1 MLQAL
6 WRQIDDLHAALE
18 PGYFRPPGASPRPSG
33 YAAGDPHATMLV
45 AEDVARV
52 GAPGAAPLV
61 GAVLVRLYDTPADP
75 TMVARRRA
83 HIEALIVDQS
93 HRRAGVGT
101 ALMNAVTT
109 WARDRGAEEIVLTVW
124 AGNAA
129 AEAFYQRLGY
139 RRISQALG
147 KAI

>member
-1 MLQAL
+1 
-6 WRQIDDLHAALE
+6 
-18 PGYFRPPGASPRPSG
+18 
-33 YAAGDPHATMLV
+33 MLV
-45 AEDVARV
+45 AEGGARA
-52 GAPGAAPLV
+52 GAAGPAPLV

-75 TMVARRRA
+75 AMVVRRRA
-83 HIEALIVDQS
+83 HIEALIVDKN

-101 ALMNAVTT
+101 GLMSAATS
-109 WARDRGAEEIVLTVW
+109 WARDRGAEEVVLTVW
-124 AGNAA
+124 SGNDA